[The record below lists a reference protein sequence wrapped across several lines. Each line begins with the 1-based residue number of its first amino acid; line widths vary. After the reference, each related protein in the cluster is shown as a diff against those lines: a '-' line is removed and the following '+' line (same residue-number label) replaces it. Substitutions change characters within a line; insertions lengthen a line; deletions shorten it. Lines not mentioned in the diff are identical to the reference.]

1 MKQFDIPEF
10 YRSPIIA
17 KVKAKR
23 KLEDPRKQDFSPTV
37 LALNKIEFILP
48 RHFGFCYGV
57 ENAIEKSYL
66 ALKENP
72 NKRIYLLSQMI
83 HNPAVN
89 EDLQAN
95 GINFLQDTHGKELI
109 SFDTLTPEDVVIIP
123 AFGTTLEI
131 ETALQQTG
139 ANITSYNT
147 TCPFV
152 EKVWNRS
159 QKLGELAHTV
169 IIHGKYDHEETRAT
183 FSHSN
188 VNAPTLVIKNMDEA
202 VFLGEVIAQRKM
214 LALKNEIAKD
224 ELLICADTLVFLD
237 NRVLSKPRDREE
249 ARSMLESLSGR
260 DNTVIT
266 GVCLY
271 HHDQT
276 ITFSERT
283 IITFETL
290 TPENIDQYL
299 DTEVCYDRA
308 GAYGI
313 QDWIGLIGVREIRG
327 SYTNVMGLP
336 THRLYQEIR
345 KF

>member
-1 MKQFDIPEF
+1 MKIILGSNSPRRVELLTQMGFAFEQKVADIDEKIDITLPWDQLPE
-10 YRSPIIA
+10 A
-17 KVKAKR
+17 
-23 KLEDPRKQDFSPTV
+23 
-37 LALNKIEFILP
+37 
-48 RHFGFCYGV
+48 
-57 ENAIEKSYL
+57 
-66 ALKENP
+66 
-72 NKRIYLLSQMI
+72 
-83 HNPAVN
+83 
-89 EDLQAN
+89 
-95 GINFLQDTHGKELI
+95 
-109 SFDTLTPEDVVIIP
+109 
-123 AFGTTLEI
+123 
-131 ETALQQTG
+131 
-139 ANITSYNT
+139 
-147 TCPFV
+147 
-152 EKVWNRS
+152 
-159 QKLGELAHTV
+159 
-169 IIHGKYDHEETRAT
+169 
-183 FSHSN
+183 
-188 VNAPTLVIKNMDEA
+188 
-202 VFLGEVIAQRKM
+202 IAQRKM

-271 HHDQT
+271 HRDQT

-283 IITFETL
+283 VITFATL
-290 TPENIDQYL
+290 TPENIEQYL